1 MSTVPNSLPIDTLRL
16 YIIDRLG
23 APVLHDLRNAVQAV
37 LGHTA
42 LLHAQLSGMVST
54 TDLPSKLQLAAE
66 RCGRG
71 TVDFN
76 IILSPPAQRHHTT
89 RLNGLLREHQT
100 LLQSLLKD
108 RKALN
113 IQLCSALDAVR
124 VQQQPLCW
132 LVLLW
137 MIRARDYLP
146 PGTHLLLKT
155 EPVSE
160 TSPLSGDKTRIETD
174 ALVRLDFEDDG
185 PNLSM
190 NSQAQLETPTVHPT
204 GDPESFVFWLL
215 GSVLREYHATAS
227 VQALTPG
234 TRISVLWPK
243 AATVVRPSPPL
254 RNDERA

>member
-42 LLHAQLSGMVST
+42 ILHAQASGLVVT
-54 TDLPSKLQLAAE
+54 TDLAAKLQLAAE

-76 IILSPPAQRHHTT
+76 IILSPPAQRHNTT
-89 RLNGLLREHQT
+89 RLHGLLREQQS

-108 RKALN
+108 RKTLN

-155 EPVSE
+155 EPASK
-160 TSPLSGDKTRIETD
+160 TSPLSGEKTSIETD
-174 ALVRLDFEDDG
+174 SLVRLDFEDDG
-185 PNLSM
+185 PNLSVS
-190 NSQAQLETPTVHPT
+190 SQAQLEAPTVHPP

-227 VQALTPG
+227 VQALIPG
-234 TRISVLWPK
+234 TQLSVLWPK
-243 AATVVRPSPPL
+243 AATAVRPSPPS
-254 RNDERA
+254 NDERV

>member
-124 VQQQPLCW
+124 VQQQPLSW
-132 LVLLW
+132 LILLW
-137 MIRARDYLP
+137 IIRAREHLP
-146 PGTHLLLKT
+146 PGTRLLIKS
-155 EPVSE
+155 EPACE
-160 TSPLSGDKTRIETD
+160 TSHPSEDRTRVQTD
-174 ALVRLDFEDDG
+174 DLIRLVFEDDG
-185 PNLSM
+185 PDLSTEFR
-190 NSQAQLETPTVHPT
+190 AQLASSTADPPGTP
-204 GDPESFVFWLL
+204 ELFLYWLL

-227 VQALTPG
+227 AQTLTKG
-234 TRISVLWPK
+234 TQITVLWPK
-243 AATVVRPSPPL
+243 AAPPVRP
-254 RNDERA
+254 